1 MCSIVNQST
10 SRKCDQS
17 EVVISGRLANQK
29 PGKRTNQKSG
39 YKRNNQSTSET
50 HTSFDMSRKSKSKN
64 QTQALNI
71 PVKVPLGGGR
81 YAELTEWNGIKNG
94 FEILENRYDSYQVW
108 CQLVFVTVEN
118 IVQCYASGGRF
129 DQSSERRRYHLR

>member
-1 MCSIVNQST
+1 LNIPFSLTQGDLVQEALAVT
-10 SRKCDQS
+10 FAKDQ
-17 EVVISGRLANQK
+17 I
-29 PGKRTNQKSG
+29 
-39 YKRNNQSTSET
+39 
-50 HTSFDMSRKSKSKN
+50 
-64 QTQALNI
+64 QALKI

-81 YAELTEWNGIKNG
+81 YTELTEWNGSKRVDLRFLG
-94 FEILENRYDSYQVW
+94 NRYDSYQVW